1 MAIINKSVKCP
12 DCGASLPIEEGREQ
26 MFCSYCGSKMII
38 TNENEYIYRQ
48 IDEAGVKQA
57 ETDRMVRL
65 RELEMAEKMNTQGSG
80 LKKVLTG
87 IWIVLSLVII
97 IICVVKIAF
106 QDDFDI
112 GFLMLF
118 YLGGPVIGGGGYLI
132 FKLLPEKENDRVLLS
147 SGGVKFPKGLEPF
160 TEQNYEAVRST
171 LTNAGFS
178 NINCINMHD
187 LTLGLLTKPGKI
199 ESITVNGNKIMS
211 GGNVYMPN
219 IPITITYHGKIG
231 GKL

>member
-1 MAIINKSVKCP
+1 MAITSNSVKCP
-12 DCGASLPIEEGREQ
+12 DCGASLVIEEGREQ
-26 MFCSYCGSKMII
+26 MFCSYCGCKIII
-38 TNENEYIYRQ
+38 TNENEYIYRH

-57 ETDRMVRL
+57 ETDHMVRM
-65 RELEMAEKMNTQGSG
+65 RELDMAEKMNTQGSG

-87 IWIVLSLVII
+87 IWLVLSLVII
-97 IICVVKIAF
+97 IICVVMIAF
-106 QDDFDI
+106 KDDLTN

-160 TEQNYEAVRST
+160 TEQNYETARST
-171 LTNAGFS
+171 LANAGFT
-178 NINCINMHD
+178 NINCINKHD

-199 ESITVNGNKIMS
+199 ESIIVNGNKIMS

-219 IPITITYHGKIG
+219 VPITITYHGK
-231 GKL
+231 